1 MRDNKSVGIWIRVST
16 EDQAQGESPE
26 HHEKRGRFYA
36 ESKGWNVREVYRLDG
51 VSGKA
56 IIDHPDAKRM
66 LADVAAGR
74 ISGLIFSKLARL
86 ARNTRELLEFAD
98 RFEAHGAHLISLQEA
113 IDTSTPAGRLFYT
126 IIAAMAQ
133 WEREEISSRVAASVP
148 IRAKLG
154 KPLGGAASFGYQW
167 VDGKLVPDEKEAPI
181 RALIYALFLEH
192 RRKKTVARILNE
204 RGFRTRNGSPFSDTT
219 IDRLLDDP
227 TAKGVYRANHTKSL
241 GSGKKWV
248 RKPEDEWV
256 LREVPAIVSADLW
269 DRCQAIR
276 VEQEKAGKRQTKK
289 VVHLFTGYAFCQCG
303 AKMNVPS
310 NSPKYI
316 CVKCRNKIPVGDL
329 EEVFRSQLTGFFSSP
344 TEIAGYLEKADET
357 IKEKEAVLASLI
369 SEQKKVTAQ
378 KDKVYSAYVDD
389 DIDQKTFGRQF
400 RPLTARLDEIEAE
413 MPRLQAEIDFLRIN
427 LRSSDVVLEEARDLY
442 SHWLALEPQQKRT
455 LIESITQRITV
466 GSADISIDLC
476 YLPPLHEHVAEGQRN
491 FTLALTSGAC
501 GARGSA
507 IEGRVGM

>member
-1 MRDNKSVGIWIRVST
+1 MRDTKSVGIWVRVST

-26 HHEKRGRFYA
+26 HHEQRARHYA
-36 ESKGWNVREVYRLDG
+36 QAKGWHVAEVYRLDG

-66 LADVAAGR
+66 LADVKAGR

-98 RFEAHGAHLISLQEA
+98 RFEAYGAHLISLQEA

-154 KPLGGAASFGYQW
+154 KHLGGAATFGYEW
-167 VDGKLVPDEKEAPI
+167 VDGKLLPDPKEAPI
-181 RALIYALFLEH
+181 RALVYELFLEH

-204 RGFRTRNGSPFSDTT
+204 RGYRTRSGKKFTDTT

-227 TAKGVYRANHTKSL
+227 TAKGVFRANHTKNM
-241 GSGKKWV
+241 GAGKSWV
-248 RKPEDEWV
+248 RKPESEWV
-256 LREVPAIVSADLW
+256 LREVPAVVSADIW
-269 DRCQAIR
+269 DRCHAIR
-276 VEQEKAGKRQTKK
+276 REQVEKFNRPARKA
-289 VVHLFTGYAFCQCG
+289 VHLFTGYAFCQCG
-303 AKMNVPS
+303 HKMYVPS
-310 NSPKYI
+310 RSPKYI
-316 CVKCRNKIPVGDL
+316 CYQCRNKIPVGDL
-329 EEVFRSQLTGFFSSP
+329 EEIFRTQLTGFFSSP

-357 IKEKEAVLASLI
+357 IREKEAQLASLVA
-369 SEQKKVTAQ
+369 EQKRVTTD
-378 KDKVYSAYVDD
+378 KDKTYRAYLDD
-389 DIDQKTFGRQF
+389 QLDVKSFGREF

-413 MPRLQAEIDFLRIN
+413 LPRLQAELDFLRIN

-442 SHWLALEPQQKRT
+442 SHWPDLEPQQKRL
-455 LIESITQRITV
+455 LIENITQRITV
-466 GSADISIDLC
+466 GNDDIAIDLA
-476 YLPPLHEHVAEGQRN
+476 YLPPILEDMPEKQRM
-491 FTLALTSGAC
+491 S
-501 GARGSA
+501 ARASSY
-507 IEGRVGM
+507 